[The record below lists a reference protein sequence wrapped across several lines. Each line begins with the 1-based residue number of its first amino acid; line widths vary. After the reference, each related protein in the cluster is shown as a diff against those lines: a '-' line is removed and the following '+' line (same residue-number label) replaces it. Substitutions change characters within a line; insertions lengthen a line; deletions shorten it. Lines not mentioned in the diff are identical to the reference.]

1 MTLRGATWR
10 TIRLGLALLVGGSTI
25 ACARWTD
32 RKVQRAW
39 TRATNAAAQS
49 PAAPGTTGE
58 DAPRGRRRVP
68 PVEAWARVDYM
79 LERAIR
85 ILSRSPDEGRLAQL
99 ASRWCT
105 VEPEP
110 QVTEHGLVQVCEP
123 RDEIRLEGLPVI
135 LEIGSTGVMGWVV
148 RDASDDT
155 SVRLLATAREQSAT
169 HCLSPFRSAE
179 YRPTPA
185 DHRREEF
192 EICPVEGGSTLAI
205 GRIPNPGAPT
215 WQVTLAVVGA
225 H

>member
-1 MTLRGATWR
+1 
-10 TIRLGLALLVGGSTI
+10 
-25 ACARWTD
+25 
-32 RKVQRAW
+32 
-39 TRATNAAAQS
+39 
-49 PAAPGTTGE
+49 
-58 DAPRGRRRVP
+58 
-68 PVEAWARVDYM
+68 M

-85 ILSRSPDEGRLAQL
+85 ILSRSPDQERLAQL
-99 ASRWCT
+99 ASRWCA
-105 VEPEP
+105 VDPEP
-110 QVTEHGLVQVCEP
+110 QVTEHGPVEICEP

-135 LEIGSTGVMGWVV
+135 LEIGSTGVLAWVIQDAGE
-148 RDASDDT
+148 DASM
-155 SVRLLATAREQSAT
+155 RLLASARENAAG

-205 GRIPNPGAPT
+205 GRIPNPGEPS